1 MKLSP
6 LRCRVVLPA
15 AAVLAG
21 LACLE
26 LGRAAQPSAEL
37 ARQRQEL
44 LRDFPRIGLNTAPE
58 DAAFLQLMVECT
70 GVKRGVEVGT
80 ATGYGA
86 LHMGL
91 GFERNGGE
99 LITIDIDPQMVEA
112 AVKNVREM
120 QLEET
125 VKVIEGDALK
135 VLAELTGTFDF
146 AFLDAV
152 KSDYLKYF
160 RLIEP
165 KLARGAVII
174 ADNVIQSADAMRD
187 FLDAI
192 GTDPKYHMVIIRAS
206 DLKRDGMAVIYKRE

>member
-1 MKLSP
+1 MSSNLVRRRLAVP
-6 LRCRVVLPA
+6 
-15 AAVLAG
+15 AVLL
-21 LACLE
+21 LAALAWPAPA
-26 LGRAAQPSAEL
+26 RAAQPSPEL
-37 ARQRQEL
+37 ARQRQEF
-44 LRDFPRIGLNTAPE
+44 LRNFQRIGLNTAPE
-58 DAAFLQLMVECT
+58 DAALLQLMVECA